1 MEVSKEFSISNF
13 FVTITIGIH
22 QVLTKVNTLF
32 PVNFL
37 ENLEDFN
44 EKVDDV
50 QIELDG
56 GDDVFFGGDAS
67 HNHLGVI
74 DDEACKIGKISKKS
88 LMTKRDRKPT

>member
-50 QIELDG
+50 
-56 GDDVFFGGDAS
+56 
-67 HNHLGVI
+67 
-74 DDEACKIGKISKKS
+74 
-88 LMTKRDRKPT
+88 

>member
-50 QIELDG
+50 LIELDG
-56 GDDVFFGGDAS
+56 GYDVFFGGDAS
-67 HNHLGVI
+67 H
-74 DDEACKIGKISKKS
+74 
-88 LMTKRDRKPT
+88 TKTSSSHYRSSYEKYILFR